1 LVEIRPLNG
10 LFLAMKQRFLA
21 PQVMAALSDT
31 PVVFVQ
37 GPRQAGKTTLVQN
50 LYLQGYQAR
59 YLTLDD
65 AAVLQAATAD
75 PQGFISGLPERVI
88 LDEVQR
94 APDLFLA
101 IKHSVDKNRA
111 PGRFLLTG
119 SANAM
124 LLPQAS
130 ESLAGRMEV
139 LPLWPFSQGE
149 IGGVQENF
157 IAACFATEFSP
168 GRITGADWPTLV
180 SKIVAGGYPE
190 ALARTKPDRRQAW
203 FGSYVTTILER
214 DVRDIANIQGLRELP
229 KLLRLVAARSANVL
243 NFNDLARD
251 AGIAPT
257 TLKRYWSLLE
267 AVLLG
272 ITIPAWSGNLTSRL
286 SKTPKLLIGD
296 AGLLCYLLGLD
307 EARLTDDSLM
317 TGAALE
323 TFVGLELIKQLA
335 WNSNAPRL
343 FHYRT
348 HAQQEVDYVLEDR
361 SGRLV
366 GIEVKKSAS
375 PSSSDFRGLR
385 QLAEQTG
392 EKFVRGILLYTG
404 TESVSFGP
412 GLHAV
417 PISSLWSNLGKADG
431 PHQ

>member
-1 LVEIRPLNG
+1 
-10 LFLAMKQRFLA
+10 MKQRFLA
-21 PQVMAALSDT
+21 PRVMAALSDT

-37 GPRQAGKTTLVQN
+37 GPRQSGKTTLVQN
-50 LYLQGYQAR
+50 LQADGHETE
-59 YLTLDD
+59 YFTLDD
-65 AAVLQAATAD
+65 AAVLEAAISDT
-75 PQGFISGLPERVI
+75 QGFVSGLPERVI

-94 APDLFLA
+94 APGLFLA

-124 LLPQAS
+124 LLPKVS

-149 IGGVQENF
+149 ISEVQENF
-157 IAACFATEFSP
+157 AEACFSAEFNP
-168 GRITGADWPTLV
+168 GRITGADWSTLV

-190 ALARTKPDRRQAW
+190 AVSRTKADRRQAW

-229 KLLRLVAARSANVL
+229 SLLRLVAARSSNML

-257 TLKRYWSLLE
+257 TLKRYWALLE
-267 AVLLG
+267 AVFLG

-286 SKTPKLLIGD
+286 SKAPKLVIGD
-296 AGLLCYLLGLD
+296 AGLLCHLLGLD
-307 EARLTDDSLM
+307 EGRLKDDSLM

-335 WNSNAPRL
+335 WPHHAPRL

-361 SGRLV
+361 AGRLV

-375 PSSSDFRGLR
+375 PTASDFRGLR
-385 QLAEQTG
+385 HLAEQTG

-404 TESVSFGP
+404 TETVSFGP
-412 GLHAV
+412 GLQAV
-417 PISSLWSNLGKADG
+417 PISALWHKMPSSV
-431 PHQ
+431 

>member
-1 LVEIRPLNG
+1 
-10 LFLAMKQRFLA
+10 MKQRFIA
-21 PQVMAALSDT
+21 PRIMAALSDT

-37 GPRQAGKTTLVQN
+37 GPRQSGKTTLVQN
-50 LYLQGYQAR
+50 LQSHGHKAD

-65 AAVLQAATAD
+65 AAVLEAAVSDA
-75 PQGFISGLPERVI
+75 QGFVSGLPERVI

-94 APDLFLA
+94 APELFLA

-124 LLPQAS
+124 LLPKVS

-149 IGGVQENF
+149 IGAVQETF
-157 IAACFATEFSP
+157 TDACFSSDFNP

-190 ALARTKPDRRQAW
+190 AIARTKADRRQAW

-214 DVRDIANIQGLRELP
+214 DVRDITNIQGLRELP
-229 KLLRLVAARSANVL
+229 SLLRLVAARSSNVL

-257 TLKRYWSLLE
+257 TLKRYWGLLE
-267 AVLLG
+267 AVFLG
-272 ITIPAWSGNLTSRL
+272 ITLPAWSGNLTSRL
-286 SKTPKLLIGD
+286 SKAPKLMIGD
-296 AGLLCYLLGLD
+296 AGLLCHLLGLD
-307 EARLTDDSLM
+307 EARLKEDGLM
-317 TGAALE
+317 TGAVLE
-323 TFVGLELIKQLA
+323 TFVGLELIKQLVWTA
-335 WNSNAPRL
+335 NSPRL

-348 HAQQEVDYVLEDR
+348 HAQQEVGYVLEDR
-361 SGRLV
+361 AGRVV

-375 PSSSDFRGLR
+375 PTSSDFRGLR
-385 QLAEQTG
+385 HLAEQTG
-392 EKFVRGILLYTG
+392 ERFVRGILLYTG

-412 GLHAV
+412 GLLAV
-417 PISSLWSNLGKADG
+417 PISALWNQVVSGK
-431 PHQ
+431 